1 MKKATMTA
9 TSRTRTGATTYRDL
23 NGNGVMDPY
32 ENPHLPVADRVH
44 DLLSRMSLAEKA
56 GLMIHSIVSVTTDGS
71 LDGEVIMPG
80 RLSVEEF
87 VERRHVTHLN
97 VHRIPDPRTMA
108 RWTNAVQRVAEST
121 SLGIPVT
128 ISTDPRHSF
137 TENWGASF
145 SAEHLSAWP
154 EPIGM
159 GALGDEGAVREFA
172 DMARREYVA
181 LGIRSALHP
190 TLDVA
195 TEPRWA
201 RQYSTF
207 GQSADLVGRLGVAYV
222 DGFEGVEGL
231 SSSSVACMAK
241 HFPGG
246 GPQRGGEDPHFG
258 YGREQ
263 DYEGGMFE
271 YHLAPFER
279 VLTRGVS
286 AIMPSYGVP
295 IGLELHGER
304 IEEVGFGFNRQIL
317 TGLLRERLGYDG
329 VICSDWGLITES
341 RIGEKHL
348 PPRSWGVE
356 HLSELERVE
365 RALLAG
371 CDQLGGE
378 DQPSWII
385 ELVESGRL
393 SVELIDA
400 SVRRLL
406 TVKFELGLFDDPYVD
421 EDAAAEIVGS
431 IEFRAAGHRAQVA
444 SATVVTNTSDNS
456 VLPLAAGARVFSPEI
471 GLEVIEEAGL
481 VAVGSADEADVVIT
495 RVAAPYDSRDE
506 FLLESSFH
514 AGSLEFDTATIER
527 VAALATS
534 APVVL
539 VVHLERP
546 ALLAPL
552 VPHVATVVAVYGS
565 SDSAVLEALLHPDRA
580 RGVLPF
586 DVPSSTAEIL
596 NSRVD
601 VPGDTAQPLF
611 RAGV

>member
-1 MKKATMTA
+1 MTA
-9 TSRTRTGATTYRDL
+9 IYQTHTDGTTFRDL

-32 ENPHLPVADRVH
+32 EDPRLPIEERVS
-44 DLLSRMSLAEKA
+44 DLLARMTLAEKA
-56 GLMIHSIVSVTTDGS
+56 GLMIHSIVSVTSDGTI
-71 LDGEVIMPG
+71 DGPPIMPG
-80 RLSVEEF
+80 RLGVSEF
-87 VERRHVTHLN
+87 LENRHVTHLN

-108 RWTNAVQRVAEST
+108 RWSNEVQKIAASAR
-121 SLGIPVT
+121 LGIPVT

-159 GALGDEGAVREFA
+159 GALRDVDAVREFA
-172 DMARREYVA
+172 DIARREYVA

-207 GQSADLVGRLGVAYV
+207 GQNAELVGRLGVAYV
-222 DGFEGVEGL
+222 DGFEGVDGL
-231 SSSSVACMAK
+231 NSTSVACMAK

-279 VLTRGVS
+279 VLERGVS

-295 IGLELHGER
+295 IGLELNGEK

-317 TGLLRERLGYDG
+317 TGLLRERLGYNG

-341 RIGEKHL
+341 RIGEKQL
-348 PPRSWGVE
+348 PPRAWGVE
-356 HLSELERVE
+356 HLSELDRVE

-371 CDQLGGE
+371 VDQLGGE
-378 DQPSWII
+378 DDPSWII
-385 ELVESGRL
+385 ELVETGRL
-393 SVELIDA
+393 SVHAIDA

-406 TVKFELGLFDDPYVD
+406 AVKFELGLFDDPFVN
-421 EDAAAEIVGS
+421 EDAAVDIVGS
-431 IEFRAAGHRAQVA
+431 SDFRAAGHRAQVA
-444 SATVVTNTSDNS
+444 SATVIATENTTS
-456 VLPLAAGARVFSPEI
+456 VLPLAAGIKVFSPEI
-471 GLEVIEEAGL
+471 PATVIEDAGL
-481 VAVGSADEADVVIT
+481 VFAQTAESAEVIVT
-495 RVAAPYDSRDE
+495 RIAAPFDARDN
-506 FLLESSFH
+506 FLLESAFH
-514 AGSLEFDTATIER
+514 AGSLEFDASDVAR
-527 VAALATS
+527 VSELAS
-534 APVVL
+534 AAPVVL

-552 VPHVATVVAVYGS
+552 LPHVNSVVAVYGS
-565 SDSAVLEALLHPDRA
+565 SDSAVLEALRHPDRA

-586 DVPSSTAEIL
+586 DVPRSVDDIL
-596 NSRVD
+596 TSLVD
-601 VPGDTAQPLF
+601 VPGDTTSPLF
-611 RAGV
+611 KAGV